1 MVHIHKYEIAKRDTQ
16 REIKRQIKIDKNT
29 YKQKVEQNMALGD
42 SRQAE
47 QPIKVMMTSVPHKGK
62 RKNNIA
68 LKGGEGQDMA
78 NNLMFSSLVLKK
90 GLELTLT
97 KSSLI

>member
-1 MVHIHKYEIAKRDTQ
+1 
-16 REIKRQIKIDKNT
+16 
-29 YKQKVEQNMALGD
+29 MALGN
-42 SRQAE
+42 SMQAW
-47 QPIKVMMTSVPHKGK
+47 QSIKAMTSAPHKGK
-62 RKNNIA
+62 GKNNIA

>member
-1 MVHIHKYEIAKRDTQ
+1 
-16 REIKRQIKIDKNT
+16 
-29 YKQKVEQNMALGD
+29 
-42 SRQAE
+42 
-47 QPIKVMMTSVPHKGK
+47 MTSAPYQGKGK
-62 RKNNIA
+62 NNVA